1 MVVGDDMDETIIADQ
16 EEKAPDIILT
26 PRSTPENWEDLA
38 EYVRQDTVLTDDQK
52 NQYFDH
58 HDKHKPDVREAK
70 LKNYSWYPYMKKSLY
85 PKLRTVKFNFFLH
98 RKGMVKDTIHTT
110 IVDSTY
116 TKGVQALKDMD
127 YDAAISLLAPYA
139 DYNTAVAYI
148 GKDRNLSALL
158 ILEPMEKTAP
168 VNYLLAILYS
178 RTGDVQ
184 KAVEC
189 YMKSVEQDP
198 SYRHRGNLDPEISV
212 LIKQYGLFKEEEE
225 IIYW

>member
-1 MVVGDDMDETIIADQ
+1 MDETIIADK
-16 EEKAPDIILT
+16 EEKAPEIRLT
-26 PRSTPENWEDLA
+26 ARSTPENWEDLA
-38 EYVRQDTVLTDDQK
+38 EYIRQDTVLTDTQK

-58 HDKHKPDVREAK
+58 HDKHKPDAREQL
-70 LKNYSWYPYMKKSLY
+70 LKNFAWYPYMKKDIY
-85 PKLRTVKFNFFLH
+85 PKLRTVKFNFYLH

-116 TKGVQALKDMD
+116 TKGVMALKDMD
-127 YDAAISLLAPYA
+127 YDAAISLLAPYN

-158 ILEPMEKTAP
+158 ILEPLEKTAP
-168 VNYLLAILYS
+168 VNYLLAIIYS
-178 RTGDVQ
+178 RIGEVQ
-184 KAVEC
+184 KAVQC
-189 YMKSVEQDP
+189 YMESVEQDP

-212 LIKQYGLFKEEEE
+212 LIKQYDLFKEEEE